1 MTERALRKFV
11 RDRAA
16 GYCEYCRL
24 HQDYDRYYAFHVEHI
39 VARQHGG
46 STDPANLAW
55 SCHSCNLHKGP
66 NLSGLDPQT
75 GRIVQLFHPRRDRWE
90 QHFRWAGP
98 ILTARTAVG
107 RATVAVLQLNTVER
121 IELRMLL
128 VNQGLFPPPVTSP
141 RSERTRRPR

>member
-1 MTERALRKFV
+1 VTERALRKFV
-11 RDRAA
+11 RERAA

-66 NLSGLDPQT
+66 NLT
-75 GRIVQLFHPRRDRWE
+75 GVDLTDR
-90 QHFRWAGP
+90 QNCSTVSSSTRQMGAALQVGSP
-98 ILTARTAVG
+98 ILTARTSG
-107 RATVAVLQLNTVER
+107 GHRC
-121 IELRMLL
+121 
-128 VNQGLFPPPVTSP
+128 
-141 RSERTRRPR
+141 RPAAQH